1 MTVTDYSA
9 ARHSIRQGNDVNTS
23 TTESWSG
30 RLAFIL
36 ASIGAAVGLGN
47 IWKFPYTLGSSGGSA
62 FVLVYVLAILFVATP
77 IMIAEMIIGRHARAS
92 APTALSKVAQESA
105 ASRHWG
111 LLGWMG
117 LFALFLVLSFYS
129 VVAGW
134 TAAYL
139 YKSATGSIA
148 GLSAGEVAAGF
159 GAFTHAS
166 GEVIFWHFLFTA
178 ATILIVSR
186 GVKIGLERVVRV
198 LMPALLITL
207 LALVVN
213 SAFVGEFAQAF
224 RFLFTADLSKLTP
237 VVVLAAVGQAFFSV
251 NVGIGAVLTYSSYL
265 PQDVNIF
272 RSSVIVTLGDTVV
285 ALLAGLAIFPIVFA
299 NNLDPG
305 EGPGLVFVTLSTAFA
320 AMPAGSLIGAA
331 FFLMLVFAAL
341 TSSISM
347 LETMTARAIEI
358 RGMTRNKA
366 TIGIGAGSFLM
377 GLVTVFSFSAWENVY
392 LLDAIPIFAGKTP
405 FDLIDYLVSNVLMP
419 LGGMLYALFAG
430 WWLSKDTSIREL
442 GMGDGGVFKLWLAL
456 VRVVAPLAVAA
467 VFVFNLA

>member
-1 MTVTDYSA
+1 M
-9 ARHSIRQGNDVNTS
+9 NTS
-23 TTESWSG
+23 TSESWSG

-62 FVLVYVLAILFVATP
+62 FVLVYVIAILLVATP
-77 IMIAEMIIGRHARAS
+77 IMISEMIIGRHARAS
-92 APTALSKVAQESA
+92 APTALRNVAEDSGT
-105 ASRHWG
+105 SRHWG

-139 YKSATGSIA
+139 VKSASGSIN
-148 GLSAGEVAAGF
+148 GLSAAEVGAGF
-159 GAFTHAS
+159 SDFTHDS
-166 GEVIFWHFLFTA
+166 GQVILWHALFTGV
-178 ATILIVSR
+178 TIFIISR

-198 LMPALLITL
+198 LMPALVITL
-207 LALVVN
+207 VALVIN
-213 SAFVGEFAQAF
+213 SAFIGDFSTAVD
-224 RFLFTADLSKLTP
+224 FLFTADLSKLTP
-237 VVVLAAVGQAFFSV
+237 AVVLAAVGQAFFSV
-251 NVGIGAVLTYSSYL
+251 NVGIGSVLTYSSYL

-272 RSSVIVTLGDTVV
+272 RSSIIVALGDTLV

-305 EGPGLVFVTLSTAFA
+305 GGPGLIFVTLSTAFA
-320 AMPAGSLIGAA
+320 KMPAGALIGAG
-331 FFLMLVFAAL
+331 FFLMLIFAAL

-347 LETMTARAIEI
+347 LETMTARIIEI
-358 RGMTRNKA
+358 RGMTRTKA
-366 TIGIGAGSFLM
+366 AALIGTGTFLAGFI
-377 GLVTVFSFSAWENVY
+377 TVFSFSRWENVY
-392 LLDAIPIFAGKTP
+392 LLNAIPTFAGKTP
-405 FDLIDYLVSNVLMP
+405 FDLIDYLVTNIMMP

-430 WWLSKDTSIREL
+430 WWLSRETSVFEL
-442 GMGDGGVFKLWLAL
+442 GVGDGAIFKLWQVL
-456 VRVVAPLAVAA
+456 VRIVAPLAVAA